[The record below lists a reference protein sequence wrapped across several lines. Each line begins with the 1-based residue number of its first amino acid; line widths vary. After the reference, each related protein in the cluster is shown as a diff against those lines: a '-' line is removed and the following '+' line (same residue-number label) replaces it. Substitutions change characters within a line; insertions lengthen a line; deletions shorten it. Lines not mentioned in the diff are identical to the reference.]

1 MRFLFAFV
9 GGNGHFQPLVPIARA
24 VQAAGHIVAFACSH
38 SMANTVEALAFAAIP
53 IGKPGNGKPERLPLR
68 PVNMEREEHDLR
80 EKFAR
85 QAARS
90 RAAGIL
96 ETCAVWKPD
105 LIICDEVDFGSMIAA
120 ERLGIPHVTVLVI
133 AAGSF
138 VRAEIVADALNE
150 VRAEYDLPSDPN
162 LRMLSRYLVL
172 SPFPPGLRD
181 PAFPLP
187 STAYAIQ
194 PELDPSNIT
203 DDAMLSAKHLV
214 NTPTVYFTLGTVFNN
229 ESGDLFTRVL
239 NGLRDLPISL
249 IVTVGRHID
258 PSELGPQ
265 PANVHVAQY
274 IPQSAILPQ
283 CDAVVSHGGSGSV
296 MGALIYGLPMVL
308 IPLGADQP
316 WNAARCEAIGVARV
330 LDAVTV
336 TPDTIAEAVTLVLR
350 EPSYRE
356 TAQHFQAAIMEMP
369 LAATAVPLLEQLAR
383 EKQPLFPS

>member
-203 DDAMLSAKHLV
+203 DDAIQFTSRLVRSLTTSLVIFLHAYSMGCVTFRSASLLPLDGTLIHQNLVHSPQTCMSRNTFLSQPSFRNA
-214 NTPTVYFTLGTVFNN
+214 TL
-229 ESGDLFTRVL
+229 
-239 NGLRDLPISL
+239 
-249 IVTVGRHID
+249 
-258 PSELGPQ
+258 
-265 PANVHVAQY
+265 
-274 IPQSAILPQ
+274 
-283 CDAVVSHGGSGSV
+283 
-296 MGALIYGLPMVL
+296 
-308 IPLGADQP
+308 
-316 WNAARCEAIGVARV
+316 
-330 LDAVTV
+330 
-336 TPDTIAEAVTLVLR
+336 
-350 EPSYRE
+350 SYR
-356 TAQHFQAAIMEMP
+356 MG
-369 LAATAVPLLEQLAR
+369 VR
-383 EKQPLFPS
+383 VV